1 VVVTPAA
8 VGGGTPFFPT
18 MDKWITL
25 ELVENRTFPS
35 GAVLLRYV
43 AKNLGDGDVGGRRHR
58 HRG

>member
-1 VVVTPAA
+1 VELVHEVVTPAA

-18 MDKWITL
+18 LDKWITL

-43 AKNLGDGDVGGRRHR
+43 VKN
-58 HRG
+58 